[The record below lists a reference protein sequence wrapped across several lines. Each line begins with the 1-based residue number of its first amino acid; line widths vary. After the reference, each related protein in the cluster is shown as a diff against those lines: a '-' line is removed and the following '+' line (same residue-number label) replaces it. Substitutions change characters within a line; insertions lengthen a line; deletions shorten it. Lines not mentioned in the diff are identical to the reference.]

1 MKNDAVKISIESG
14 EGTLVSNQDGIEF
27 VHSEFIRDQMVKL
40 NSDSEVELNITEN
53 DQYSNSNTLSLSF
66 VINQMIISK
75 NPQFTGIS
83 ARQQLEFTTHLL
95 LTD

>member
-40 NSDSEVELNITEN
+40 NSDSEVEL
-53 DQYSNSNTLSLSF
+53 
-66 VINQMIISK
+66 
-75 NPQFTGIS
+75 
-83 ARQQLEFTTHLL
+83 RQHRMKR
-95 LTD
+95 

>member
-40 NSDSEVELNITEN
+40 NPYAFALSEWFPSILKEPLSASD
-53 DQYSNSNTLSLSF
+53 TLSEATAPVSA
-66 VINQMIISK
+66 ISL
-75 NPQFTGIS
+75 I
-83 ARQQLEFTTHLL
+83 
-95 LTD
+95 

>member
-40 NSDSEVELNITEN
+40 NTDSEVKLNITEN
-53 DQYSNSNTLSLSF
+53 DQYSNSNTLSLSY
-66 VINQMIISK
+66 IRKKMI
-75 NPQFTGIS
+75 FG
-83 ARQQLEFTTHLL
+83 
-95 LTD
+95 

>member
-66 VINQMIISK
+66 LYKSNDYLKKSPVYGHFRK
-75 NPQFTGIS
+75 T
-83 ARQQLEFTTHLL
+83 AA
-95 LTD
+95 

>member
-66 VINQMIISK
+66 IRKKMILFCKFQKSIYLC
-75 NPQFTGIS
+75 T
-83 ARQQLEFTTHLL
+83 R
-95 LTD
+95 LTAMKD